1 MAAGRP
7 AFSPAENL
15 FRAAAFLWGFTFVA
29 FFRYLLDTFYP
40 FYRNFFPISQYA
52 LLIMATGF
60 IAAAFYKPQ
69 APKRRLFSLA
79 AVIIAVAAA
88 IASFR
93 MFGVEAAVLLFPL
106 PLTGIALYVW
116 YELCRQAFAYQA
128 AKIYWLAGALI
139 SLYASRFL
147 PVPYSP
153 YALAL
158 VAIFWSRLQAT
169 QTWQP
174 VHERLVYL
182 RFPIDL
188 LRYLFL
194 AQAFHAAL
202 GQNRGNLLIVVVICS
217 LGFIIPQL
225 IQVFGAVRP
234 HIQQGLLLLPLLF
247 MALAGLFNFLHYSLW
262 GASAYASLAIWESVY
277 FAKTHEVFHKREKIL
292 AGFAIAAAI
301 VGYYIA
307 TEWLQ
312 ILAGMLIVAVLAGI
326 IYFVV
331 NSWRK
336 VITALLAAAIVL
348 WAFALQ
354 WKYTHSVTREFWR
367 PGVII
372 KHNPVLPDA
381 GLMLTMLN
389 LQKTGKRQIYTN
401 VLSKELLEDPAWSG
415 ENFYARTADPALF
428 TLQLAYACILRQ
440 RDRMYIFDEQ
450 SLGVYA
456 EPKAMVLIAQ
466 ALASIGRCEV
476 LTADG
481 LNLRSIKRPGEPIRL
496 EGSQLLNLGPDE
508 AAKLLSL
515 ARAVK
520 KKDQAR
526 EARAL
531 YEQVFRFYKED
542 PVFLRELAALAA
554 SQGQIDRQIELLN
567 TLITLGKDNTLYDKK
582 LLMEL
587 YWVRRDRKK
596 SAEMAYDVLAAGA
609 EAPLAIFTFL
619 QKIFSEPFDRTEM
632 QALYQKVSAF
642 QAKTDLETI
651 KYAGLK
657 RSIEDQLKQNPT
669 YDRKFLDENH
679 RQEFISFPE

>member
-1 MAAGRP
+1 MAAGRI
-7 AFSPAENL
+7 SLSLSENL
-15 FRAAAFLWGFTFVA
+15 FRASAFVWGFSFVA

-52 LLIMATGF
+52 LLIIAIGF
-60 IAAAFYKPQ
+60 IAAALYKPQ
-69 APKRRLFSLA
+69 SAKRRLIRLA
-79 AVIIAVAAA
+79 AVALAISAA
-88 IASFR
+88 ITSFR
-93 MFGVEAAVLLFPL
+93 VFGVDAAVQLFPL
-106 PLTGIALYVW
+106 ALTGLALFTW
-116 YELCRQAFAYQA
+116 YELCRQAFSYQA

-147 PVPYSP
+147 PSP
-153 YALAL
+153 YAPYGLAL
-158 VAIFWSRLQAT
+158 LATLWSRLHKT
-169 QTWQP
+169 RDWQP
-174 VHERLVYL
+174 VHERLIFL
-182 RFPIDL
+182 RLPVDL

-194 AQAFHAAL
+194 AQAFHGAL
-202 GQNRGNLLIVVVICS
+202 GQNRGNLLIVVIICS
-217 LGFIIPQL
+217 LGFIVPHL
-225 IQVFGAVRP
+225 IQLFGAVRP
-234 HIQQGLLLLPLLF
+234 HIQQGLVVLPLVF
-247 MALAGLFNFLHYSLW
+247 IALAGLFNTLHYSLW
-262 GASAYASLAIWESVY
+262 GAVAYAALAIWESVY
-277 FAKTHEVFHKREKIL
+277 FAKTHEVFHRREKIL
-292 AGFAIAAAI
+292 AGIAITAAI
-301 VGYYIA
+301 TGYYVA

-312 ILAGMLIVAVLAGI
+312 LLAGILIVAVLGGI

-336 VITALLAAAIVL
+336 VITALLAAAMIL
-348 WAFALQ
+348 WVFALQ
-354 WKYTHSVTREFWR
+354 WKYSHSVTREFWR
-367 PGVII
+367 HGVIVT
-372 KHNPVLPDA
+372 HNPVLPDA
-381 GLMLTMLN
+381 SLMLTMLSI
-389 LQKTGKRQIYTN
+389 QKAGKRPIYTN
-401 VLSKELLEDPAWSG
+401 VLSEELLEDPAWSG
-415 ENFYARTADPALF
+415 QNFYARTADPALF

-440 RDRMYIFDEQ
+440 RDRTYIFDEQ

-456 EPKAMVLIAQ
+456 EPKALLIIAQ
-466 ALASIGRCEV
+466 ALSYIGRCEV
-476 LTADG
+476 YTADG
-481 LNLRSIKRPGEPIRL
+481 LSLRSIKKPGEAIRM
-496 EGSQLLNLGPDE
+496 ENSQLLNLGPDE

-520 KKDQAR
+520 KKDRTR

-554 SQGQIDRQIELLN
+554 SQGQIERQIELLN
-567 TLITLGKDNTLYDKK
+567 ALIVLGKDNTLYDKK

-596 SAEMAYDVLAAGA
+596 SAEMAYDVLNAGA

-632 QALYQKVSAF
+632 QALYQKVSAY

-669 YDRKFLDENH
+669 YDRKFQDENH